1 MRPRI
6 LKGWERSL
14 PTEKKIELV
23 AELRDRIERSE
34 IVIAAEYRGLRVAEM
49 VELHR
54 AMKAADGVEMRVVKN
69 RLFKIAVEEAKRPEM
84 AELADGPTAIIFGF
98 EDVATPARAAA
109 EYMKK
114 AGNDFAMRLGVMG
127 TQLLSKEDLTELATL
142 PPKPEL
148 IARLA
153 GALQGPIANL
163 AGLFG
168 KLMPHMPV
176 RLLDDSVTTLAG
188 LLDARAEQLEGA

>member
-1 MRPRI
+1 M
-6 LKGWERSL
+6 

-34 IVIAAEYRGLRVAEM
+34 IVIAAEYRGLRVHEM

-54 AMKAADGVEMRVVKN
+54 AMKAAEGVEMRVVKN

-98 EDVATPARAAA
+98 EDVAAPARAAA

-163 AGLFG
+163 AGLFD

>member
-1 MRPRI
+1 M
-6 LKGWERSL
+6 
-14 PTEKKIELV
+14 PTEKKIALV
-23 AELRDRIERSE
+23 EELRDRIERCE
-34 IVIAAEYRGLRVAEM
+34 IAIATEYRGLKVTEM
-49 VELHR
+49 VELQR
-54 AMKAADGVEMRVVKN
+54 TIRQAEGVELRVVKN
-69 RLFKIAVEEAKRPEM
+69 RLFKIAAEAAKRPEM
-84 AELADGPTAIIFGF
+84 AKLVEGPTAIMFGF
-98 EDVATPARAAA
+98 EDVAAPARAAA
-109 EYMKK
+109 EYMKT
-114 AGNDFAMRLGVMG
+114 ARNDFAMRLGVMG
-127 TQLLSKEDLTELATL
+127 TQLLSAADLTELATL

-168 KLMPHMPV
+168 KLMPHGPV